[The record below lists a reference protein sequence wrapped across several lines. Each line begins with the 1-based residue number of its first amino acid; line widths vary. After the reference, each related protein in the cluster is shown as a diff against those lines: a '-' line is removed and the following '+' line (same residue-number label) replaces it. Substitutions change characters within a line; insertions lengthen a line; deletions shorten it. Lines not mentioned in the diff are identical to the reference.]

1 VSDLLV
7 GKTAIVTGSSR
18 GIGRA
23 IALEFARQG
32 ADLVVNY
39 AQRRDDAEHV
49 AAEIEALGRRAVVVQ
64 ASVEQGADV
73 ERLFA
78 RAREAYGRIDILV
91 NNAGIVRDGLLAMM
105 SEDAWRSVLKTN
117 LDSVYHCSRAAVRL
131 MIRQGHGQIVN
142 VASLSGVSGR
152 RGQCNYAASKGAMIA
167 FTKSLAQECGQF
179 NIRVNAIAPGLI
191 LTELLDDVS
200 EAMLDDKV
208 IPLQRLGHPE
218 EVASVAVFL
227 ASDMGSYMTG
237 AVVNVNGGMY
247 M

>member
-1 VSDLLV
+1 MSDLLV